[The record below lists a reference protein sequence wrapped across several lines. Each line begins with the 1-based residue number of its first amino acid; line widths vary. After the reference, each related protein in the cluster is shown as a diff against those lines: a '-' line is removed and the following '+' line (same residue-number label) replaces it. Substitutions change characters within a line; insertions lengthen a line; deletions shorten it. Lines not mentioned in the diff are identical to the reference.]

1 MVATIAAKDTFIL
14 RINTM
19 PDSIETSLGQL
30 TTEAR
35 NPRTLDLD
43 NLNALEIVKL
53 INAEDEKVALAVREV
68 SEPIAKAIDV
78 IADRFSR
85 GGRLIYTG
93 AGTSGRLGVLD
104 AVECPPTFNTEPEMV
119 VGLIAGGPDGLVRA
133 VEGAED
139 SMEMGRKDL
148 QQLKLCDLDV
158 VVGIAA
164 SGRTPYVLGGLDYA
178 REKGAYAIG
187 FSCNQDA
194 ELIKHADL
202 SIIPL
207 VGPEVLSGSTRL
219 KAGTATKLVL
229 NMLTTGAM
237 VRMGKTY
244 SNLMVDLRATNT
256 KLTERAIR
264 IVTEVTGCAPSNSRD
279 LLECCDGEVK
289 TTIVS
294 YIKDISADEARARLQ
309 SVDGHL
315 RRALESNLT

>member
-1 MVATIAAKDTFIL
+1 
-14 RINTM
+14 M
-19 PDSIETSLGQL
+19 PDSTETDLGQL

-43 NLNALEIVKL
+43 NLTALEIAKL
-53 INAEDEKVALAVREV
+53 INAEDEKVALAVGDV
-68 SEPIAKAIDV
+68 SESIALAIDV
-78 IADRFSR
+78 IANRLTR
-85 GGRLIYTG
+85 GGRLIYVG

-104 AVECPPTFNTEPEMV
+104 AVECPPTFNTDPEMV
-119 VGLIAGGPDGLVRA
+119 VGLIAGGPEGLVRA

-139 SMEMGRKDL
+139 SKEMGREDL
-148 QQLKLCDLDV
+148 QRLKLCELDV

-164 SGRTPYVLGGLDYA
+164 SGRTPFVIGALDYA

-202 SIIPL
+202 NIIPI

-219 KAGTATKLVL
+219 KAGTATKMVL

-237 VRMGKTY
+237 VRMGKTF
-244 SNLMVDLRATNT
+244 SNLMVDVRATNI
-256 KLTERAIR
+256 KLLERATR
-264 IVTEVTGCAPSNSRD
+264 IVTELTGCAPPDSSD
-279 LLECCDGEVK
+279 LLEHCDGEVK
-289 TTIVS
+289 TAIVS
-294 YIKDISADEARARLQ
+294 YKKSISPDEARARLN

-315 RRALESNLT
+315 RRALELNVS